1 MENIAKEGGLATDG
15 LEVDPVSGNDIP
27 PGSNAVDVRDDID
40 ARLSEGEYV
49 VPADVVKFFGVS
61 YFEKLRKKAKEGLQE
76 MEDDGRLGGEP
87 VLSEEVVEEPQE
99 NKAPTLEE
107 DIKML
112 EGYNEGGLAKGN
124 SYNAIVNRVSQAA
137 AASPA
142 VSNILKAKG
151 ISLTKDD
158 KGTLPKVKGY
168 APGGVITSPGGPQ
181 GSFTPKKVVTG
192 GPQGSYNPLT
202 TVASKSFS
210 TAGSNLFPTANS
222 IDFTKKPDGTDTDP
236 YDPAT
241 YLSSF
246 NPFDYYL
253 GFSSMEGN
261 QLDLT
266 PTKFGLQDKDI
277 DKKEVETPDYSQM
290 GPEDREAAEHAS
302 RPGAW
307 MDSLEMDDPNK
318 VVEQIE
324 IELGLREDES
334 ISKLTGIQKTIAD
347 RMQEIENNLTG
358 KNNKTAK
365 GILGALTGGVKGIVG
380 LGLTSLIGHISDT
393 AKMSKA
399 VALSDFYEAIG
410 LTELSDE
417 LEAAAIAFGVK
428 NNVKLDKNFF
438 RQDIKMFNQVVQN
451 YNTLTDEQKK
461 ALDDIAKKGI
471 KSTKG
476 KTDKKGTKDTTPTKN
491 APKTS
496 TRPTSRP
503 SRLQGPAGYVGYQ
516 AGQVDPGLA
525 AAIGITPSSSTS
537 SKSASD
543 AGYGTDPK
551 GEFGDTPTAPS
562 GTAPSGSASSSPPDG
577 ISVDSDPSGTP
588 DGTPNAGFGS
598 ADWGGGDAAT
608 GALNKGGFIKPR
620 NKAKAKSYKKGLGL
634 R

>member
-99 NKAPTLEE
+99 TKAPSLEE

-112 EGYNEGGLAKGN
+112 EGYNEGGLAEGN

-202 TVASKSFS
+202 TIASKPFS
-210 TAGSNLFPTANS
+210 TAGSNLFPTANP
-222 IDFTKKPDGTDTDP
+222 IDFTKNPDGTDTDP

-266 PTKFGLQDKDI
+266 PTKFGLQDKKI
-277 DKKEVETPDYSQM
+277 DKKEVKTPDYSQM
-290 GPEDREAAEHAS
+290 GPEDREAAEYAS

-307 MDSLEMDDPNK
+307 MDRYEMDDPNK
-318 VVEQIE
+318 VVEQLE
-324 IELGLREDES
+324 IELGLKEDES
-334 ISKLTGIQKTIAD
+334 ISKLTGIEKTIAD

-358 KNNKTAK
+358 KNNNTAK
-365 GILGALTGGVKGIVG
+365 GILGALTGGAKGIVG
-380 LGLTSLIGHISDT
+380 LGITSLIGHISDT

-399 VALSDFYEAIG
+399 VAMSEFYDKIG

-417 LEAAAIAFGVK
+417 LEAIAIAFGVK
-428 NNVKLDKNFF
+428 TNTKLDKNFF
-438 RQDIKMFNQVVQN
+438 RQDIKMFNQIVKN

-461 ALDDIAKKGI
+461 AINDLAKKGK
-471 KSTKG
+471 KSTKD
-476 KTDKKGTKDTTPTKN
+476 KTVQKGTETTK
-491 APKTS
+491 
-496 TRPTSRP
+496 SRTNKSGPP
-503 SRLQGPAGYVGYQ
+503 SRTSKTQGIPNPSVSIGYQ
-516 AGQVDPGLA
+516 SGQVDPGLA
-525 AAIGITPSSSTS
+525 AAAGITSSVQGVSS
-537 SKSASD
+537 SKSAQD
-543 AGYGTDPK
+543 AGYDVSPE
-551 GEFGDTPTAPS
+551 GEFGGTATAPS
-562 GTAPSGSASSSPPDG
+562 VSDAPAPSPGASQGTSGGTNSGSTGSDEG
-577 ISVDSDPSGTP
+577 I
-588 DGTPNAGFGS
+588 GFG
-598 ADWGGGDAAT
+598 GGGARAR
-608 GALNKGGFIKPR
+608 GGLIPSRSSVKPNKQNR
-620 NKAKAKSYKKGLGL
+620 KGLGQKKTM
-634 R
+634 

>member
-99 NKAPTLEE
+99 TKAPSLEE

-112 EGYNEGGLAKGN
+112 EGYNEGGLAEGN

-192 GPQGSYNPLT
+192 GPQGNYNPLT
-202 TVASKSFS
+202 TIASKPFS
-210 TAGSNLFPTANS
+210 TAGSNPFPTANL
-222 IDFTKKPDGTDTDP
+222 IDFTKNPDGTDADP

-266 PTKFGLQDKDI
+266 PTKFGLQDKKI
-277 DKKEVETPDYSQM
+277 DKKEVKTPDYSQM
-290 GPEDREAAEHAS
+290 GPEDREAAEYAS

-307 MDSLEMDDPNK
+307 MDRYEMDDPNK
-318 VVEQIE
+318 VVEQLE
-324 IELGLREDES
+324 IELGLKEDES
-334 ISKLTGIQKTIAD
+334 ISKLTGIEKAIAD

-365 GILGALTGGVKGIVG
+365 GILGAITGGAKGIIG
-380 LGLTSLIGHISDT
+380 LGITSLIGHISDT

-399 VALSDFYEAIG
+399 VAMSEFYDKIG

-417 LEAAAIAFGVK
+417 LEAIAIAFGVK
-428 NNVKLDKNFF
+428 TNTKLDKNFF
-438 RQDIKMFNQVVQN
+438 RQDIKMFNQIVKN

-461 ALDDIAKKGI
+461 AIDDLAKKGK

-476 KTDKKGTKDTTPTKN
+476 KTVQKSTVPTKN
-491 APKTS
+491 APMKS
-496 TRPTSRP
+496 TRPTARP
-503 SRLQGPAGYVGYQ
+503 SRLQGPVGYQ
-516 AGQVDPGLA
+516 AGQIDPGLA
-525 AAIGITPSSSTS
+525 AAIGVTPSSSTS

-562 GTAPSGSASSSPPDG
+562 GSPPSAPSSPPDG